1 MQLANYILILF
12 LTIGLSVKIKSQ
24 TYPNQNIS
32 LVGFLDPHNNSG
44 VGIDGRKYSG
54 CWGWY
59 QSSKN
64 KEYAISGASNGV
76 FFIDITSP
84 TTPSVSA
91 FISGKTGCTWR
102 EIKTYQNYVYVASD
116 DLTPNKFLIA
126 DMQYL
131 PDSVHIIHYGTE
143 YFERGHTLWID
154 RDKLYVGST
163 SYTTGFSSMNVYSL
177 ATPTA
182 PVLLRQLNQDYSFIN
197 HVHDMY
203 VRNDT
208 VFASC
213 GNQGL
218 YIFKLLSNNTFTLL
232 GSYSGYPNSGYNH
245 SSFLTANGKNL
256 VFCDEVPVG
265 LPFHII
271 DVQNLANIQPQSIN
285 KAYPNTTPHN
295 PYLIGND
302 IAILSCYQDGLLVYN
317 ISNPSTPTL
326 TGYFDTHPQG
336 GGNVGNYFNA
346 DYRGN
351 WGAYPWLP
359 SGLIIANDMQNGV
372 FILKALAAFNN
383 TTKIMLPNN
392 TLSIKQQNI
401 KNQFNFYPNPAINR
415 IAIHFNNSE
424 TNYVNISTPLGNK
437 IYSKEFKNTLSEYI
451 DVSSFSA
458 GNYYLT
464 VKNKNGSLTKKLCI
478 QN

>member
-1 MQLANYILILF
+1 MRVSKLILIVTLI
-12 LTIGLSVKIKSQ
+12 IGLNKKINSQ

-32 LVGFLDPHNNSG
+32 LVSFIDPHNNIG
-44 VGIDGRKYSG
+44 VGVDGRKYSG

-64 KEYAISGASNGV
+64 KEYAISGASNGI
-76 FFIDITSP
+76 FFIDISSP
-84 TTPSVSA
+84 ITPSVSA
-91 FISGKTGCTWR
+91 FISGKAGCTWR

-116 DLTPNKFLIA
+116 DATPNNFLIA

-131 PDSVHIIHYGTE
+131 PDSVHIVHYGTE

-154 RDKLYVGST
+154 KDKLYVGST
-163 SYTTGFSSMNVYSL
+163 TYTTGFSSMNVYSL

-182 PVLLRQLNQDYSFIN
+182 PVLLRQLNQDYPFIN

-203 VRNDT
+203 ARNDT

-232 GSYSGYPNSGYNH
+232 GSYSGYPNAGYNH

-256 VFCDEVPVG
+256 VFCDEVPTG
-265 LPFHII
+265 LPFHVV
-271 DVQNLANIQPQSIN
+271 DVQNLTNIQSQSVN
-285 KAYPNTTPHN
+285 KAYQNTTPHN

-302 IAILSCYQDGLLVYN
+302 YALISCYQDGLLIYN
-317 ISNPSTPTL
+317 ISNPATPTL
-326 TGYFDTHPQG
+326 TGFFDTHPQG
-336 GGNVGNYFNA
+336 GGNVGNYFGA

-372 FILKALAAFNN
+372 FILKALAAFSN
-383 TTKIMLPNN
+383 TTAVTLPNN
-392 TLSIKQQNI
+392 TLSIKQQSNN
-401 KNQFNFYPNPAINR
+401 NQFYFYPNPATNR
-415 IAIHFNNSE
+415 IAIQFSNSE
-424 TNYVNISTPLGNK
+424 LNQVSISTLLGK
-437 IYSKEFKNTLSEYI
+437 EILYTEFKNNISQYL
-451 DVSSFSA
+451 DVSSLTT
-458 GNYYLT
+458 GNYFLT